1 MNRKQEDIRIENA
14 RECIA
19 RYFVL
24 TGNSPDEALTD
35 CLADLMHW
43 ALLNNID
50 FGFAHMQALKHF
62 EVETNGDE

>member
-1 MNRKQEDIRIENA
+1 MNTNQKDIRIENA

-43 ALLNNID
+43 ASHNGISFDAALETANN
-50 FGFAHMQALKHF
+50 HF
-62 EVETNGDE
+62 EVEKGE